1 MNLKKDFD
9 KLYNKYNTI
18 LSLNELYYFNNQLN
32 KIGYSIF
39 AERVDNKIII
49 NYNKPNIIDF
59 FKRLKSKPKLANKED
74 ESLLLIIKFSIEI
87 SCSIP
92 NNSNALLATANF
104 PLIF

>member
-39 AERVDNKIII
+39 VERVDNKIII

-59 FKRLKSKPKLANKED
+59 FKRLKYYINPYNLKLENYQK
-74 ESLLLIIKFSIEI
+74 LIYKI
-87 SCSIP
+87 
-92 NNSNALLATANF
+92 N
-104 PLIF
+104 